1 MAKVVKKVVK
11 KTAPKVAPKAVVAVK
26 VAPVMTLE
34 QIKDRILELRGEMSH
49 YVNESTSVSIL
60 ALLLFI
66 GAPSVFPEIINPYL
80 PSSLK
85 IMQAIVM
92 IPSVFWL
99 VTILGN
105 MLRYFRIL
113 KLQDSLK

>member
-1 MAKVVKKVVK
+1 MAKSTK
-11 KTAPKVAPKAVVAVK
+11 KTSVKTVK
-26 VAPVMTLE
+26 VSNLLQAVNSEMVRD
-34 QIKDRILELRGEMSH
+34 QITALRMEMSH
-49 YVNESTSVSIL
+49 YIMESVAVSIL

-85 IMQAIVM
+85 IMQAFVM

-99 VTILGN
+99 MTILGN
-105 MLRYFRIL
+105 MVRYFKIL
-113 KLQDSLK
+113 KLQEKLVK

>member
-1 MAKVVKKVVK
+1 MARATK
-11 KTAPKVAPKAVVAVK
+11 KTSRKEVKTVK
-26 VAPVMTLE
+26 VSNLIAAVNSESVRDQISALRMEMT
-34 QIKDRILELRGEMSH
+34 H
-49 YVNESTSVSIL
+49 YVTESTAVSIL

-85 IMQAIVM
+85 IMQAFVM
-92 IPSVFWL
+92 IPTVFWL

-105 MLRYFRIL
+105 MVRYFRIL
-113 KLQDSLK
+113 KLQEKLSK

>member
-1 MAKVVKKVVK
+1 MAKVIKKSSSKEVKTLKVSNLFEAVNSEMVRDQI
-11 KTAPKVAPKAVVAVK
+11 TALRME
-26 VAPVMTLE
+26 MT
-34 QIKDRILELRGEMSH
+34 H
-49 YVNESTSVSIL
+49 YVTESTSVSIL

-66 GAPSVFPEIINPYL
+66 GAPSVFPEVINPYL

-85 IMQAIVM
+85 MMQAFVA

-105 MLRYFRIL
+105 MFRYFRIL
-113 KLQDSLK
+113 KLQEKLVK

>member
-1 MAKVVKKVVK
+1 MAKIVKKAVK
-11 KTAPKVAPKAVVAVK
+11 KESKVVNTLKVSNLLQAVNSEMVRDQITALRME
-26 VAPVMTLE
+26 MT
-34 QIKDRILELRGEMSH
+34 H
-49 YVNESTSVSIL
+49 YVTESVAVSIL

-85 IMQAIVM
+85 IMQAFVM
-92 IPSVFWL
+92 IPSVFW
-99 VTILGN
+99 VATILGN
-105 MLRYFRIL
+105 MFRYFRIL

>member
-1 MAKVVKKVVK
+1 MAKVVKKTS
-11 KTAPKVAPKAVVAVK
+11 KTELKTVK
-26 VAPVMTLE
+26 VSNLIEAVNSEMVRDQITALRMEMT
-34 QIKDRILELRGEMSH
+34 H
-49 YVNESTSVSIL
+49 YVTESVSVSIL

-85 IMQAIVM
+85 IMQAFVM

-99 VTILGN
+99 MTILGN
-105 MLRYFRIL
+105 MVRYFKIL
-113 KLQDSLK
+113 KLQEKLIK

>member
-1 MAKVVKKVVK
+1 MARATK
-11 KTAPKVAPKAVVAVK
+11 KTSVKTVK
-26 VAPVMTLE
+26 VSNLLQAVNSEMVRDQITALRMEMT
-34 QIKDRILELRGEMSH
+34 H
-49 YVNESTSVSIL
+49 YIMESVAVSIL

-85 IMQAIVM
+85 IMQAFVM

-99 VTILGN
+99 MTILGN
-105 MLRYFRIL
+105 MVRYFKIL
-113 KLQDSLK
+113 KLQEKLVK

>member
-1 MAKVVKKVVK
+1 MAKVVKKTSK
-11 KTAPKVAPKAVVAVK
+11 KSVATVK
-26 VAPVMTLE
+26 VSN
-34 QIKDRILELRGEMSH
+34 ILEAVNAEMARDQITALRAEMTH
-49 YVNESTSVSIL
+49 YVTESVAVSIL

-85 IMQAIVM
+85 IMQAFVM

-105 MLRYFRIL
+105 MFRYFRIL
-113 KLQDSLK
+113 KLQEKLVK